1 MSRSELNRTIVSIV
15 TILISY
21 FAVYWILTSPYHGS
35 DLLSRAGWVSA
46 GLCAMGVSVFFW
58 AKLLVYTA
66 TKRHSSQRECV
77 YAGLVTVIPG
87 FLLLVANGI
96 RLPQGSIL
104 LNEGVLTGMLLRHF
118 VYPNAENAP
127 FENDPP
133 IALFPK

>member
-1 MSRSELNRTIVSIV
+1 MSRSELNRMFGSIV
-15 TILISY
+15 AILISY

-35 DLLSRAGWVSA
+35 DLLRRAGWVSA

-58 AKLLVYTA
+58 AKLLVDTA
-66 TKRHSSQRECV
+66 TKRHWSQRECV

-96 RLPQGSIL
+96 SLPQGSL
-104 LNEGVLTGMLLRHF
+104 LMNDGVLTGMLLRHF
-118 VYPNAENAP
+118 VYPNAEHAP